1 MSHLKKPELPRRLLQ
16 LIIAAAVAAAA
27 APASCSQLGYCP
39 TNCTRPG
46 ATETDGLTLLDDR
59 AELVASVGRAVKIA
73 RTFPGVTSDDALVVH
88 VSFQYICCV
97 TTDEIVGKVF
107 PALDAVKW
115 APVNVSFSSAIC
127 NKDGSIILAVDDAS
141 QAALGAV
148 VARFEAAI
156 EAAGV
161 AVVPRSS
168 MQGFH
173 STIATTSS
181 GYAMEQALAAIN
193 AAIPPGSW
201 TSAPVTLSS
210 FAFLVPVPHLVVAT
224 L

>member
-115 APVNVSFSSAIC
+115 APVNVSFSKPVTNDANALFAEAVTASAATMT
-127 NKDGSIILAVDDAS
+127 KTSAVPSPASI
-141 QAALGAV
+141 
-148 VARFEAAI
+148 EPP
-156 EAAGV
+156 
-161 AVVPRSS
+161 VPRAETLKVTWSLPS
-168 MQGFH
+168 PKVL
-173 STIATTSS
+173 
-181 GYAMEQALAAIN
+181 AL
-193 AAIPPGSW
+193 
-201 TSAPVTLSS
+201 V
-210 FAFLVPVPHLVVAT
+210 
-224 L
+224 